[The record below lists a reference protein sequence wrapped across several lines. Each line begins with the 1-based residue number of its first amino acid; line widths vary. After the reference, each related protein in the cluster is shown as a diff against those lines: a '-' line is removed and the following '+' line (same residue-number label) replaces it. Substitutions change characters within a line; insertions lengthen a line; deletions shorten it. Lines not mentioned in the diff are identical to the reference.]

1 MSISILE
8 RIQAGMLKYRSQA
21 RRPARLTR
29 EAKKQETRRRLLAAA
44 AGVFAARGYH
54 RATVDEIAEAAG
66 YTKGAVYSNFASK
79 EEILLSLL
87 EDLARSW
94 CTAIADAYSVEGD
107 VQTRLRKGGETLT
120 RLTEHEAD
128 WFLLLAEVWSE
139 SARNAQL
146 RRGLAA
152 MYQDARTKAA
162 DVITRQLAELQLEPL
177 LPPAEIATLFIALT
191 DGFVLQKLVDPK
203 RFGRGFLANGMGA
216 FLAAMMRPAR
226 HKGKSE

>member
-1 MSISILE
+1 
-8 RIQAGMLKYRSQA
+8 LKRG
-21 RRPARLTR
+21 RRPGRPARLTR
-29 EAKKQETRRRLLAAA
+29 DERKQETRRRLLAAA
-44 AGVFAARGYH
+44 AEVVAARGYH

-107 VQTRLRKGGETLT
+107 VETRLRKGGETLSA
-120 RLTEHEAD
+120 LTERESD

-139 SARNAQL
+139 SARNPRM
-146 RRGLAA
+146 RRRLAA
-152 MYQDARTKAA
+152 IYEDARTKAA
-162 DVITRQLAELQLEPL
+162 QVTIRELAELDLEPL

-191 DGFVLQKLVDPK
+191 DGFVLQKLVDPR
-203 RFGRGFLANGMGA
+203 RFRPGFLAQGMQA
-216 FLAAMMRPAR
+216 FLAGVMRPR
-226 HKGKSE
+226 RDGETFV